1 MKIIRPLLVI
11 LIILGLNGA
20 SVLSEVFIWQSSILY
35 TELYEALL
43 EDFKLIDIPGIIFEN
58 FNLYSLLGVVLFFTI
73 ITIFLI
79 NSSSQFIYQILQE
92 IIFLNNS
99 ILSYN
104 LKTRSPPL
112 NN

>member
-11 LIILGLNGA
+11 LIILALNGA
-20 SVLSEVFIWQSSILY
+20 SVLSEVFIWQSYILY
-35 TELYEALL
+35 SELYEALL
-43 EDFKLIDIPGIIFEN
+43 EDFKVIDIPGIIFEN
-58 FNLYSLLGVVLFFTI
+58 FNLYSLLGVVLFFAI

-92 IIFLNNS
+92 IILLNNS

>member
-11 LIILGLNGA
+11 LIILALNGA
-20 SVLSEVFIWQSSILY
+20 FVLSQVFIWQSSVLY
-35 TELYEALL
+35 AELYEALL

-58 FNLYSLLGVVLFFTI
+58 FNLYSLLGVMLFFAI

-92 IIFLNNS
+92 IIFFNNS